1 MIDEK
6 KLLEELYEIMRD
18 IPNIE
23 TYVYGYHAL
32 EKIEELINKQPKVG
46 NDINVGTKWIPCS
59 ERLPNTMG
67 VYAVTREIDEHYI
80 VDCSYFDGSDTWH
93 SDNRVNHSRK
103 YLKDIIAWQPLPEPF
118 EVL

>member
-6 KLLEELYEIMRD
+6 KLLEELHEIIRD

-46 NDINVGTKWIPCS
+46 NDIHVGTKWIPCS
-59 ERLPNTMG
+59 ERLPDKEGSYLTTTEYG
-67 VYAVTREIDEHYI
+67 AV
-80 VDCSYFDGSDTWH
+80 
-93 SDNRVNHSRK
+93 RVNHYYHK
-103 YLKDIIAWQPLPEPF
+103 TKEWGYHCNKTVAWQPLPEPF
-118 EVL
+118 